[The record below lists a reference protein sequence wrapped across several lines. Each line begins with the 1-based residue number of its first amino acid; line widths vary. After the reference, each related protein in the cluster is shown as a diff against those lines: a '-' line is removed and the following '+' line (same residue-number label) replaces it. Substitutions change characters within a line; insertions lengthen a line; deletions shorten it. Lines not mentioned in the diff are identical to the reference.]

1 MKIKIV
7 SLIVFLCLATS
18 ITAQTTID
26 NWTAINDLQVVVT
39 QTFHPAEEG
48 NIEPLKSRSEELMNK
63 ANDLL
68 QLDIPEE
75 YRTKEILTLSEN
87 LLAKSKTLHAL
98 VVSKAFDE
106 ELLKAITEVHTVL
119 HQIIGLCNEVKK

>member
-1 MKIKIV
+1 MKVKIV
-7 SLIVFLCLATS
+7 SIIIFLFIAAS
-18 ITAQTTID
+18 ITAQSTID
-26 NWTAINDLQVVVT
+26 KWVAMKDFHVILS

-48 NIEPLKSRSEELMNK
+48 NLEPIKSRSEEFMNK

-87 LLAKSKTLHAL
+87 LLAKTKTLHAL
-98 VVSKAFDE
+98 VVAKAFDE

-119 HQIIGLCNEVKK
+119 HQIIGLCTEGKK

>member
-26 NWTAINDLQVVVT
+26 KWTAMNDLQVTVT

-87 LLAKSKTLHAL
+87 LLAKTKTLHAS
-98 VVSKAFDE
+98 VVAKAFDE
-106 ELLKAITEVHTVL
+106 ELLKSTSN
-119 HQIIGLCNEVKK
+119 Q

>member
-1 MKIKIV
+1 MKVKIV
-7 SLIVFLCLATS
+7 SVIIFLFIATS
-18 ITAQTTID
+18 ITAQTNFD
-26 NWTAINDLQVVVT
+26 KWAAVNELQVIVT

-48 NIEPLKSRSEELMNK
+48 NLEPLKSRSEELMNK

-75 YRTKEILTLSEN
+75 FRTKEILTLSEN
-87 LLAKSKTLHAL
+87 LLAKTKTLHAS
-98 VVSKAFDE
+98 VIAKAFDE

-119 HQIIGLCNEVKK
+119 HQIIGLCTEGKK